1 VIPSSVTSPKS
12 LEKYTDYIM
21 KGSKLPILAGNS
33 EGYVIERLI
42 EPYIR
47 EALFLA
53 EEGVSF
59 ERIGEVMT
67 SRLGLSFQPW
77 FAIGGHQYK
86 QKLLRQK
93 TEAQEAFEKYL
104 KDKEEEKANP
114 STVFK
119 PQPSSLPERQNPD
132 EEVEVVER
140 APVVLSNWDSTLA
153 NIFRESER
161 VPDPALGNEKP
172 SAMDARTK
180 ILEEFYAQ
188 RVSAKCM
195 TCGKECIYR
204 CIFLFIYT

>member
-12 LEKYTDYIM
+12 LEKYTNYIK

-42 EPYIR
+42 DPCTR

-59 ERIGEVMT
+59 ERIGQVLT
-67 SRLGLSFQPW
+67 DRLGLVYQPW
-77 FAIGGHQYK
+77 SNIGQQYK
-86 QKLLRQK
+86 QKLSRQR
-93 TEAQEAFEKYL
+93 TEAREAFDKYL

-114 STVFK
+114 STVFR

-140 APVVLSNWDSTLA
+140 APVVLSNWDSTLG
-153 NIFRESER
+153 NIYRESQR
-161 VPDPALGNEKP
+161 VPEPAPGNEKP
-172 SAMDARTK
+172 SAADARLK
-180 ILEEFYAQ
+180 IFEDFQAQ
-188 RVSAKCM
+188 RVSV
-195 TCGKECIYR
+195 
-204 CIFLFIYT
+204 